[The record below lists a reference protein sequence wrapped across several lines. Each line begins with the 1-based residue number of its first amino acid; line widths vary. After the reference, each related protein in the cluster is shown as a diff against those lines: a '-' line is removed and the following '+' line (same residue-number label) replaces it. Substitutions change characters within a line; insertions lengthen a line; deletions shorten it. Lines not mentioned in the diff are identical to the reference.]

1 MKQGGKGKQA
11 GGESKQQG
19 STQGSSGVVK
29 SDKKLNKMRE
39 VRIEKLVL
47 NISVGTSGDRLT
59 KAVKVLKDLSGQAP
73 ITSKARYTIRSFGIK
88 RNEEIGTHVTV
99 RGRKA
104 EELLKLALK
113 VKDNEL
119 KAGHF
124 SASGNFGFGIQ
135 EHIDLGIKYDPNTGI
150 YGMDF
155 YVVLSRRGK
164 RVTERKART
173 RKLGN
178 FQKVAKEDAQKWFV
192 EKLGG
197 TLV

>member
-1 MKQGGKGKQA
+1 MSTKAKGQKQGDQKAQQA
-11 GGESKQQG
+11 QQ
-19 STQGSSGVVK
+19 TVK
-29 SDKKLNKMRE
+29 TNKKLNKMRE

-59 KAVKVLKDLSGQAP
+59 KAVKVLKDLTGQNP
-73 ITSKARYTIRSFGIK
+73 ITSKARFTIRAFGIK

-104 EELLKLALK
+104 EELLKLGLK

-119 KAGHF
+119 KARNF
-124 SASGNFGFGIQ
+124 SLSGNFGFGIQ
-135 EHIDLGIKYDPNTGI
+135 EHIDLGIKYDPSTGI

-164 RVTERKART
+164 RVAERKSRN
-173 RKLGN
+173 RRIGN

>member
-1 MKQGGKGKQA
+1 MQKGEKGKKGEGKKEQA
-11 GGESKQQG
+11 
-19 STQGSSGVVK
+19 STQQTVK
-29 SDKKLNKMRE
+29 SDKKLNKMRD

-59 KAVKVLKDLSGQAP
+59 KAVKVLKDLTGQNP

-104 EELLKLALK
+104 EELLKLGLK
-113 VKDNEL
+113 VKDNEM
-119 KAGHF
+119 KARNF
-124 SASGNFGFGIQ
+124 SQTGNFGFGIQ

-155 YVVLSRRGK
+155 YVILSRKGK
-164 RVTERKART
+164 RVSERKART
-173 RKLGN
+173 RKIGN
-178 FQKVAKEDAQKWFV
+178 FQKVTKEDAQKWFS

-197 TLV
+197 TIV

>member
-1 MKQGGKGKQA
+1 
-11 GGESKQQG
+11 
-19 STQGSSGVVK
+19 
-29 SDKKLNKMRE
+29 MRE

-59 KAVKVLKDLSGQAP
+59 KAIKVLKDLSGQNP
-73 ITSKARYTIRSFGIK
+73 ITSKARYTIRAFGIK
-88 RNEEIGTHVTV
+88 RNEEIGTHVTI
-99 RGRKA
+99 RGKKA
-104 EELLKLALK
+104 EELLKLGLK

-119 KAGHF
+119 KARNF
-124 SASGNFGFGIQ
+124 SLTCNFGFGIQ

-155 YVVLSRRGK
+155 YVVLGRKGK
-164 RVTERKART
+164 RVAERKSRN
-173 RKLGN
+173 RKIGN
-178 FQKVAKEDAQKWFV
+178 FQKVTKEDAQKWFS